1 MRTCSPRKILDRS
14 WEGGE
19 GGVAEGDDREMG
31 KGRTGMKYLS
41 IWMLVSECGRK
52 GERGVGY

>member
-1 MRTCSPRKILDRS
+1 MCSPSKILDWS

-31 KGRTGMKYLS
+31 KERTGMKYLPM
-41 IWMLVSECGRK
+41 WMLVSECGRK
-52 GERGVGY
+52 GKREIGY